1 VPENKEPR
9 QTHEDKKVQK
19 LVERIRKKQAPK
31 GESIPS
37 QGENPKQ

>member
-19 LVERIRKKQAPK
+19 LVERLNKKQPPEEK
-31 GESIPS
+31 SIPS
-37 QGENPKQ
+37 QGDTPKQ